1 MSEREKEEEV
11 LYLHESMFAFFLYPR
26 TSKRTCIHGMKGEE
40 GEISNIEKVLIG
52 HTNVIAMTGE
62 SAVESIIGK
71 PSCLHARSWST
82 TNSTRRP
89 TPGTR

>member
-1 MSEREKEEEV
+1 MRVREKKKK
-11 LYLHESMFAFFLYPR
+11 LCTYTSQCLRFFLYPR